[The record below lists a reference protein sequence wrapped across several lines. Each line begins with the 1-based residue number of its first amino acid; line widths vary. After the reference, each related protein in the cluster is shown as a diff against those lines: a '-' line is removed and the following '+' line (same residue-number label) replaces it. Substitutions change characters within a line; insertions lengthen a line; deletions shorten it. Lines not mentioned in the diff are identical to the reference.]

1 MASRSTIRVVPTK
14 IKDDQTPAFA
24 GDYVLDKVVLINH
37 TGQRIDIKF
46 IMTELNI
53 YESIY
58 NNAVTGSI
66 VIGDTKNQ
74 ISRMEIQGLERIAFH
89 LKTPGITYR
98 KEDVIDASEETG
110 EPFHVYK
117 ITDRKQVN
125 TGLMIYT
132 LHFASRE
139 FMRNLRTKVS
149 QAYDGKCD
157 RAVVDIMK
165 DKDYLD
171 SRKKL
176 HVEPT
181 GNSLKFVV
189 PNLNPFDAINM
200 IANKS
205 LPEKSKGAGYFFYET
220 TGGYYFRSWQSM
232 ITNQG
237 EFARP
242 YKQNFYSQP
251 AKISDVAEARDEKT
265 GEEQDKVAR
274 EYQTVEQY
282 QFINNFHDVAA
293 NTALGTYGH
302 RVISHNLF
310 DKSYDI
316 KDYNYHRDFGKTP
329 HTDTLKFTT
338 NQYAI
343 MDGAV
348 DYDNDKNVS
357 DYAESRVSLQ
367 TITPFMHDKDV
378 GRYGLDV
385 AADGTKTGQKISQYN
400 QIAHGTNLLL
410 TVKGQSQL
418 EAGDLIRFNLA
429 DVNADNKNNANPNDP
444 RFSGHYVITKVRHQV
459 TGDSYKMVLE
469 CAKDSVATGYQE
481 PSIGL
486 SLHGDGIHTTNRSFE
501 QSDIDGDI
509 GY

>member
-14 IKDDQTPAFA
+14 IKNDQTPAFA

-46 IMTELNI
+46 IMQELNI

-74 ISRMEIQGLERIAFH
+74 ISRMEIQGLERIAFN

-117 ITDRKQVN
+117 ITDRKQAN
-125 TGLMIYT
+125 TGVIAYT

-157 RAVVDIMK
+157 RAVIDIMK
-165 DKDYLD
+165 DENYLD

-220 TGGYYFRSWQSM
+220 TGGFYFRSWQSM

-251 AKISDVAEARDEKT
+251 AKISDVAESRDEKT
-265 GEEQDKVAR
+265 GAKQDKVLR

-282 QFINNFHDVAA
+282 QFVNNFHDVAA

-316 KDYNYHRDFGKTP
+316 TDYNYHNEFGKTP
-329 HTDTLKFTT
+329 HTDTLKYTT
-338 NQYAI
+338 QYAI
-343 MDGAV
+343 MNSPV
-348 DYDNDKNVS
+348 DYDNKDSVS
-357 DYAESRVSLQ
+357 SYAESRVSLQ
-367 TITPFMHDKDV
+367 TTSPFLHDKDV

-385 AADGTKTGQKISQYN
+385 AADGTNTGQKISQYN
-400 QIAHGTNLLL
+400 QIAHGTLLKL
-410 TVKGQSQL
+410 TVKGQSNLQ
-418 EAGDLIRFNLA
+418 AGDLIKFNLA

-469 CAKDSVATGYQE
+469 CAKDSVATGYQS
-481 PSIGL
+481 PSRGL
-486 SLHGDGIHTTNRSFE
+486 SLHGDGIHSTNQSFSIE
-501 QSDIDGDI
+501 EIDSDI

>member
-1 MASRSTIRVVPTK
+1 MVAKVK
-14 IKDDQTPAFA
+14 NDQIPEFA
-24 GDYVLDKVVLINH
+24 GDYVLKEVLITNH
-37 TGQRIDIKF
+37 AGKKVNVKN

-53 YESIY
+53 YESIFKS
-58 NNAVTGSI
+58 AVTGSL
-66 VIGDTKNQ
+66 VLTDATNQ
-74 ISRMEIQGLERIAFH
+74 IARMSIQGLEQISFH
-89 LKTPGITYR
+89 LRTPGVAYG
-98 KEDVIDASEETG
+98 KEDVVDATEETG
-110 EPFHVYK
+110 EPYHIYK
-117 ITDRKQVN
+117 ITDRKQA
-125 TGLMIYT
+125 TPGLIHYT

-157 RAVVDIMK
+157 RAVVDIVK

-171 SRKKL
+171 SKKKL

-232 ITNQG
+232 ITSQG

-251 AKISDVAEARDEKT
+251 AKVSSVAEAKDEKT
-265 GEEQDKVAR
+265 GQVQDKVLR

-282 QFINNFHDVAA
+282 SFVNNFHDVAA

-316 KDYNYHRDFGKTP
+316 KDYNYHREFGKTP

-343 MDGAV
+343 MNGVV

-367 TITPFMHDKDV
+367 TITPFV
-378 GRYGLDV
+378 
-385 AADGTKTGQKISQYN
+385 
-400 QIAHGTNLLL
+400 
-410 TVKGQSQL
+410 
-418 EAGDLIRFNLA
+418 
-429 DVNADNKNNANPNDP
+429 
-444 RFSGHYVITKVRHQV
+444 
-459 TGDSYKMVLE
+459 
-469 CAKDSVATGYQE
+469 
-481 PSIGL
+481 L
-486 SLHGDGIHTTNRSFE
+486 SLIH
-501 QSDIDGDI
+501 I
-509 GY
+509 

>member
-1 MASRSTIRVVPTK
+1 MASRSGIRVVPTK
-14 IKDDQTPAFA
+14 IKNDQTPEFA

-37 TGQRIDIKF
+37 TGQKIDIKF
-46 IMTELNI
+46 IMQELNI

-58 NNAVTGSI
+58 NNAVTGTI
-66 VIGDTKNQ
+66 VIGDAKNQ
-74 ISRMEIQGLERIAFH
+74 IARMEIQGLERIAFK

-125 TGLMIYT
+125 TGLMAYT

-149 QAYDGKCD
+149 QSYDGKCD
-157 RAVVDIMK
+157 RAVIDIMK
-165 DKDYLD
+165 DEDYLD
-171 SRKKL
+171 SKKKL

-205 LPEKSKGAGYFFYET
+205 VPEKSDGVGYFFYET
-220 TGGYYFRSWQSM
+220 TSGYYFRSWQSM
-232 ITNQG
+232 IASQG
-237 EFARP
+237 KFAKT
-242 YKQNFYSQP
+242 YKQDFYYQP
-251 AKISDVAEARDEKT
+251 GKISDVAETKDKEGRP
-265 GEEQDKVAR
+265 QDKVAR
-274 EYQTVEQY
+274 EYQSVESY
-282 QFINNFHDVAA
+282 QFVNNFHDVAA

-316 KDYNYHRDFGKTP
+316 KDYNYHREFGKTP
-329 HTDTLKFTT
+329 HTDTMGFTT

-343 MDGAV
+343 MNGVV

-367 TITPFMHDKDV
+367 TITPFVHDKEV

-385 AADGTKTGQKISQYN
+385 AADGKKTGQKISQYN
-400 QIAHGTNLLL
+400 QIAHGTSLLL

-418 EAGDLIRFNLA
+418 QAGDLIRFNLA
-429 DVNADNKNNANPNDP
+429 DVNADNKNNTNPNDP
-444 RFSGHYVITKVRHQV
+444 RFSGQYVITKVRHKV

-469 CAKDSVATGYQE
+469 CAKDSVATGYQS
-481 PSIGL
+481 PSRGL
-486 SLHGDGIHTTNRSFE
+486 SLHGDGIHKTNQSFSIE
-501 QSDIDGDI
+501 EIDSDI